1 MLWRWFLIHSSDV
14 QSVDFAC
21 KNNMSLQ
28 SNKVLDLGQ
37 KLILYE
43 IYRGP
48 FIFKVAQISL
58 REKALNLN

>member
-1 MLWRWFLIHSSDV
+1 
-14 QSVDFAC
+14 
-21 KNNMSLQ
+21 MSPQ

-48 FIFKVAQISL
+48 FIFKVAHISL
-58 REKALNLN
+58 REKTLNLN